1 MAGRAIRYTGAPKY
15 FRRHLVLFM
24 NHFRSSLSLRVFL
37 TGHTANALNIGVQMV
52 LVAWLAAG
60 VLQLSPAGIAWV
72 QAAVL
77 APNLALIL
85 FAGAMVDRHHPA
97 RILTFTNTALLLV
110 HLAALGLL
118 LAGSFDRTS
127 LLLYALCLGSGNS
140 FVQSAREKLV
150 AQLDDQRLQQ
160 NISLAGVCQ
169 YLAQAVGIA
178 SASLMDYLGA
188 YVIVGLQAGLCLL
201 ALACYARLV
210 QLVPQVAPLSG
221 PLAPAV
227 GAALR
232 RVWQQIALRHLIL
245 MVAFNG
251 LMHLGMFLVLL
262 PVLAR
267 DYMSFS
273 SFEYAFL
280 QLCFTLGSVLSF
292 WVILQRGRVRYPGQ
306 AVLFC
311 SLYTGMIALALAA
324 GPTLYGLFGLI
335 FLWGVVAGASAN
347 LSRLVLQTL
356 VPDDFRGRA
365 MSVYQLALFGMA
377 PLGALLAGGLVQW
390 YGVTFTFHVL
400 AGSSFGLFAVSLLS
414 RALWGVRQEE
424 VHSPS
429 AE

>member
-1 MAGRAIRYTGAPKY
+1 
-15 FRRHLVLFM
+15 M
-24 NHFRSSLSLRVFL
+24 NRFGSPPSLRVFL
-37 TGHTANALNIGVQMV
+37 TGHTANALSIGVQMV

-97 RILTFTNTALLLV
+97 RILALTNTGLLLV
-110 HLAALGLL
+110 HLVALGLL
-118 LAGSFDRTS
+118 LAGLFDRIS

-150 AQLDDQRLQQ
+150 AQLDDQRLQK

-178 SASLMDYLGA
+178 IASLMDYLGA

-201 ALACYARLV
+201 ALTCYARLT
-210 QLVPQVAPLSG
+210 QLVPQIAPLTG

-227 GAALR
+227 GTALR
-232 RVWQQIALRHLIL
+232 RVWQQVALRHLIL
-245 MVAFNG
+245 LVAFNG

-267 DYMSFS
+267 DYVSFS
-273 SFEYAFL
+273 SFEYALL

-292 WVILQRGRVRYPGQ
+292 WVILQRGKVRHPGQ

-311 SLYTGMIALALAA
+311 LLYTGMIALALAA

-347 LSRLVLQTL
+347 LSRLVLQTQ

-365 MSVYQLALFGMA
+365 MAVYQLALFGMA

-414 RALWGVRQEE
+414 RALWGVQQGEI
-424 VHSPS
+424 HSAS